1 MKHNLLL
8 FLLMS
13 FFPFY
18 SWGQAS
24 SEPVGTLLTDESELV
39 DGGLYV
45 MAGRVGHQF
54 YGSHYQRMGAFF
66 FYSSFLEGKNQEHAS
81 FREVLPY
88 CDLLRFEKQEGEWC
102 IRNLTAEHTDES
114 RRFLCYDSD
123 FPRLLK
129 ANYLINKGNRVT
141 FAKENGVLNVSIG
154 GKVLGYDRENMR
166 YVLDENAAKY
176 ARVEF
181 YHIENTRLLLS
192 DTLQLYC
199 IDATAYVRLKR
210 HFKSDCFNTL
220 MLPFD
225 VPDYKKVFG
234 QGAVAYIPS
243 EFADGKLHFTK
254 VEASLKAHTPY
265 LLCGKLDDVEDDI
278 HDFGLCKIYFKK
290 DVSLEHTMS
299 GVTFHGVYHSDK
311 RSFFKGDY
319 LFGDKKL
326 FQPKGKEKIRLDA
339 FRWYLSCK
347 APLKAGAFRLSN
359 IPLSLPSVS
368 LSGQRMERIYTLEGR
383 YVGSSLKKLPKGVY
397 IKGGKKVAV
406 R

>member
-8 FLLMS
+8 FLLI
-13 FFPFY
+13 FLFPFY
-18 SWGQAS
+18 SWGQVS
-24 SEPVGTLLTDESELV
+24 SEPIGTLLTDESELV

-54 YGSHYQRMGAFF
+54 YGSHYQQMGAFF
-66 FYSSFLEGKNQEHAS
+66 FYSSFLEGKNKEHAS

-114 RRFLCYDSD
+114 RRFLCYDSEY
-123 FPRLLK
+123 PRLLK
-129 ANYLINKGNRVT
+129 ANYLINKSNRVT

-154 GKVLGYDRENMR
+154 GKVLGYDREKMR

-243 EFADGKLHFTK
+243 EFADGKLHFTE

-347 APLKAGAFRLSN
+347 APLKAGALRLSN

-368 LSGQRMERIYTLEGR
+368 FSDQRTERIYTLEGR

>member
-8 FLLMS
+8 FLLMF

-24 SEPVGTLLTDESELV
+24 SEPVWTLLTDESELV

-123 FPRLLK
+123 FPLLLK

-154 GKVLGYDRENMR
+154 GKVLGYDRKNMH
-166 YVLDENAAKY
+166 YVLDENAAKH

-181 YHIENTRLLLS
+181 YHIENSRLLLS

-347 APLKAGAFRLSN
+347 APLKAGTLRLSN

-368 LSGQRMERIYTLEGR
+368 LSGQRTERIYTLEGR
-383 YVGSSLKKLPKGVY
+383 YVGSSLKKLPKGIY
-397 IKGGKKVAV
+397 IRGGKKVAV
-406 R
+406 K

>member
-24 SEPVGTLLTDESELV
+24 SEPVWTLLTDESELV

-54 YGSHYQRMGAFF
+54 YGSHYQQMGAFF
-66 FYSSFLEGKNQEHAS
+66 FYSSFLEGKNQGHAS
-81 FREVLPY
+81 FRGVLPY

-102 IRNLTAEHTDES
+102 IRNLTAEHADES
-114 RRFLCYDSD
+114 HRFLCYDSD
-123 FPRLLK
+123 FPQLLK

-154 GKVLGYDRENMR
+154 GKVLGYDREKMR
-166 YVLDENAAKY
+166 YVLDKNAAKY

-278 HDFGLCKIYFKK
+278 YDFGLCKIYFKK

-347 APLKAGAFRLSN
+347 APLKAGTLRLSN

-368 LSGQRMERIYTLEGR
+368 LSGQRTERIYTLEGR

>member
-8 FLLMS
+8 FLLMF

-24 SEPVGTLLTDESELV
+24 SEPVWTLLTDESELV

-123 FPRLLK
+123 FPLLLK

-141 FAKENGVLNVSIG
+141 FEKEYGVLNVSIG
-154 GKVLGYDRENMR
+154 GKVLGYDRKNMH
-166 YVLDENAAKY
+166 YVLDENAAKH

-181 YHIENTRLLLS
+181 YHIENSRLLLS

-311 RSFFKGDY
+311 RSFPKGDY

-347 APLKAGAFRLSN
+347 APLKAGTLRLSN

-368 LSGQRMERIYTLEGR
+368 LSGQRTERIYTLEGR
-383 YVGSSLKKLPKGVY
+383 YVGSSLKKLPKGIY
-397 IKGGKKVAV
+397 IRGGKKVAV
-406 R
+406 K

>member
-13 FFPFY
+13 LFPFY
-18 SWGQAS
+18 SWGQVS
-24 SEPVGTLLTDESELV
+24 SEPIGTLLTDESELV

-102 IRNLTAEHTDES
+102 IRNLTAEHADES
-114 RRFLCYDSD
+114 HRFLCYDSD
-123 FPRLLK
+123 FPLLLK

-154 GKVLGYDRENMR
+154 GKVLGYDRKNMH
-166 YVLDENAAKY
+166 YVLDENAAKH

-181 YHIENTRLLLS
+181 YHIENSRLLLS

-347 APLKAGAFRLSN
+347 APLKAGTLRLSN

-368 LSGQRMERIYTLEGR
+368 LSGQRTERIYTLEGR
-383 YVGSSLKKLPKGVY
+383 YVGSSLKKLPKGIY
-397 IKGGKKVAV
+397 IRGGKKVAV
-406 R
+406 K

>member
-8 FLLMS
+8 FLLMF

-18 SWGQAS
+18 SWGQVS
-24 SEPVGTLLTDESELV
+24 SEPIGTLLTDESELV

-66 FYSSFLEGKNQEHAS
+66 FYSSFLEGKNQGHAS

-114 RRFLCYDSD
+114 RRFLCYDSEY
-123 FPRLLK
+123 PRLLK
-129 ANYLINKGNRVT
+129 ANYLINKSNRVT

-154 GKVLGYDRENMR
+154 GKVLGYDRENMC
-166 YVLDENAAKY
+166 YVLDENAAKH

-181 YHIENTRLLLS
+181 YHIENSRLLLS

-326 FQPKGKEKIRLDA
+326 FQPKGKEKIKLDA

-347 APLKAGAFRLSN
+347 APLKAGTLRLSN

-368 LSGQRMERIYTLEGR
+368 LSGQRTERIYTLEGR

>member
-8 FLLMS
+8 FLLMF

-24 SEPVGTLLTDESELV
+24 SEPVWTLLTDESELV

-123 FPRLLK
+123 FPLLLK

-154 GKVLGYDRENMR
+154 GKVLGYDRKNMH
-166 YVLDENAAKY
+166 YVLDENAAKH

-181 YHIENTRLLLS
+181 YHIENSRLLLS

-311 RSFFKGDY
+311 RSFPKGDY

-326 FQPKGKEKIRLDA
+326 FQPKGKEKIRLDT

-347 APLKAGAFRLSN
+347 APLKAGTLRLSN

-368 LSGQRMERIYTLEGR
+368 LSGQRTERIYTLEGR
-383 YVGSSLKKLPKGVY
+383 YVGSSLKKLPKGIY
-397 IKGGKKVAV
+397 IRGGKKVAV
-406 R
+406 K

>member
-8 FLLMS
+8 FLLI
-13 FFPFY
+13 FLFPFY
-18 SWGQAS
+18 SWGQVS
-24 SEPVGTLLTDESELV
+24 SEPIGTLLTDESELV

-54 YGSHYQRMGAFF
+54 YGSHYQQMGAFF
-66 FYSSFLEGKNQEHAS
+66 FYSSFLEGKNKEHAS

-114 RRFLCYDSD
+114 RRFLCYDSEY
-123 FPRLLK
+123 PRLLK
-129 ANYLINKGNRVT
+129 ANYLINKSNRVT

-154 GKVLGYDRENMR
+154 GKVLGYDRENMH
-166 YVLDENAAKY
+166 YVLDENAAKH

-181 YHIENTRLLLS
+181 YHIENSRLLLS

-243 EFADGKLHFTK
+243 EFTDGKLHFTK

-368 LSGQRMERIYTLEGR
+368 LSGQRTERIYTLEGR
-383 YVGSSLKKLPKGVY
+383 YVGSSLKKLPKGIY
-397 IKGGKKVAV
+397 IRGGKKVAV

>member
-24 SEPVGTLLTDESELV
+24 SEPVWTLLTDESELV

-54 YGSHYQRMGAFF
+54 YGSHYQQMGAFF
-66 FYSSFLEGKNQEHAS
+66 FYSSFLEGKNQGHAS
-81 FREVLPY
+81 FRGVLPY

-102 IRNLTAEHTDES
+102 IRNLTAEHADES
-114 RRFLCYDSD
+114 HRFLCYDSD
-123 FPRLLK
+123 FPQLLK

-154 GKVLGYDRENMR
+154 GKVLGYDRESMH
-166 YVLDENAAKY
+166 YVLDKNAAKY

-225 VPDYKKVFG
+225 MPDYKKVFG

-243 EFADGKLHFTK
+243 EFTDGKLHFTK

-290 DVSLEHTMS
+290 DVSLEHTVS

-347 APLKAGAFRLSN
+347 APLKAGALRLSN
-359 IPLSLPSVS
+359 ILLSLPSVS
-368 LSGQRMERIYTLEGR
+368 LSGQRTERIYTLEGR

-397 IKGGKKVAV
+397 IKEGKKVAV
-406 R
+406 K

>member
-81 FREVLPY
+81 FRGVLPY

-114 RRFLCYDSD
+114 HRFLCYDSEY
-123 FPRLLK
+123 PRLLK

>member
-154 GKVLGYDRENMR
+154 GKVLGYDREKMR
-166 YVLDENAAKY
+166 YVLDKNAAKY

-181 YHIENTRLLLS
+181 YHIKNTRLLLS

-225 VPDYKKVFG
+225 VTDYKKVFG

-243 EFADGKLHFTK
+243 EFTDGKLHFTK

-265 LLCGKLDDVEDDI
+265 LLCGKLDNVEDDI

-311 RSFFKGDY
+311 RSFPKGDY

-347 APLKAGAFRLSN
+347 APLKAGALRLSN
-359 IPLSLPSVS
+359 IPLSFPSVS
-368 LSGQRMERIYTLEGR
+368 LSGQRTERIYTLEGR
-383 YVGSSLKKLPKGVY
+383 YVGSFLKKLPKGIY
-397 IKGGKKVAV
+397 IRGGKKVAV

>member
-18 SWGQAS
+18 SWGQVS
-24 SEPVGTLLTDESELV
+24 SEPIGTLLTDESELV

-54 YGSHYQRMGAFF
+54 YGSHYQQMGAFF
-66 FYSSFLEGKNQEHAS
+66 FYSSFLEGKNQGHAS
-81 FREVLPY
+81 FRGVLPY

-102 IRNLTAEHTDES
+102 IRNLTAEHADES
-114 RRFLCYDSD
+114 HRFLCYDSD

-154 GKVLGYDRENMR
+154 GKVLGYDRENMC

-234 QGAVAYIPS
+234 QGAVAYILS
-243 EFADGKLHFTK
+243 EFTDGKLHFTK

-347 APLKAGAFRLSN
+347 APLKAGALRLSN

-368 LSGQRMERIYTLEGR
+368 LLGQRTERIYTLEGR

>member
-8 FLLMS
+8 FLLIS

-24 SEPVGTLLTDESELV
+24 SESVGTLLTDESELV

-54 YGSHYQRMGAFF
+54 YGSHYQQMGAFF
-66 FYSSFLEGKNQEHAS
+66 FYSSFLEGKNQGHAS
-81 FREVLPY
+81 FRGVLPY

-102 IRNLTAEHTDES
+102 IRNLTAEHADES
-114 RRFLCYDSD
+114 HRFLCYDSD
-123 FPRLLK
+123 FPQLLK

-154 GKVLGYDRENMR
+154 GKVLGYDREKMR
-166 YVLDENAAKY
+166 YVLIKNAAKH

-181 YHIENTRLLLS
+181 YHIENSRLLLS

-220 MLPFD
+220 ILPFD

-243 EFADGKLHFTK
+243 EFTDGKLHFTK

-290 DVSLEHTMS
+290 DVSLERTVS

-311 RSFFKGDY
+311 RSFSKGDY
-319 LFGDKKL
+319 VFGDEKL
-326 FQPKGKEKIRLDA
+326 FQPKGKEKVKLDA
-339 FRWYLSCK
+339 FRWYFSCK
-347 APLKAGAFRLSN
+347 APLKAGTLRLSN
-359 IPLSLPSVS
+359 ILLSLPSVS
-368 LSGQRMERIYTLEGR
+368 LSGQRTERIYTLEGR
-383 YVGSSLKKLPKGVY
+383 YVGSSLKKLPKGIY
-397 IKGGKKVAV
+397 IRGGKKVAV

>member
-8 FLLMS
+8 FLLMF

-24 SEPVGTLLTDESELV
+24 SEPVWTLLTDESELV

-123 FPRLLK
+123 FPLLLK

-154 GKVLGYDRENMR
+154 GKVLGYDRKNMH
-166 YVLDENAAKY
+166 YVLDENAAKH

-181 YHIENTRLLLS
+181 YHIENSRLLLS

-220 MLPFD
+220 ILPFD

-311 RSFFKGDY
+311 RSFPKGDY

-347 APLKAGAFRLSN
+347 APLKAGTLRLSN

-368 LSGQRMERIYTLEGR
+368 LSGQRTERIYTLEGR
-383 YVGSSLKKLPKGVY
+383 YVGSSLKKLPKGIY
-397 IKGGKKVAV
+397 IRGGKKVAV
-406 R
+406 K

>member
-8 FLLMS
+8 FLLMF

-24 SEPVGTLLTDESELV
+24 SEPVWTLLTDESELV

-66 FYSSFLEGKNQEHAS
+66 FYSSFLERKNQGHAS

-181 YHIENTRLLLS
+181 YHIENSRLLLS

-243 EFADGKLHFTK
+243 EFTDGKLHFTK

-290 DVSLEHTMS
+290 DVSLERTVS

-347 APLKAGAFRLSN
+347 APLKAGTLRLSN

-368 LSGQRMERIYTLEGR
+368 FSNQRTERIYTLEGR
-383 YVGSSLKKLPKGVY
+383 YVGSSLKKLPKGIY
-397 IKGGKKVAV
+397 IRGGKKVAV

>member
-8 FLLMS
+8 FLLM
-13 FFPFY
+13 FLFPFY
-18 SWGQAS
+18 SWGQVS
-24 SEPVGTLLTDESELV
+24 SVPVGTLLTDESELV

-54 YGSHYQRMGAFF
+54 YGSHYQQMGAFF

-88 CDLLRFEKQEGEWC
+88 CDLLRFEKQDDEWC

-114 RRFLCYDSD
+114 HRFLCYDSE
-123 FPRLLK
+123 FPQLLK

-154 GKVLGYDRENMR
+154 GKVLGYDREKMR
-166 YVLDENAAKY
+166 YVLDKNAAKY

-181 YHIENTRLLLS
+181 YHIENSRLLLS

-278 HDFGLCKIYFKK
+278 HDFGLCNIYFKK
-290 DVSLEHTMS
+290 DVSLERTVS

-347 APLKAGAFRLSN
+347 APLKAGALLLSN

-368 LSGQRMERIYTLEGR
+368 LSGQRTERIYTLEGR
-383 YVGSSLKKLPKGVY
+383 YVGSSLKKLPKGIY
-397 IKGGKKVAV
+397 IRGGKKVAV
-406 R
+406 K

>member
-8 FLLMS
+8 FLLMF

-24 SEPVGTLLTDESELV
+24 SEPVWTLLTDESELV

-102 IRNLTAEHTDES
+102 IRNLTAEHADES
-114 RRFLCYDSD
+114 HRFLCYDSD

-154 GKVLGYDRENMR
+154 GKVLGYDRKNMH
-166 YVLDENAAKY
+166 YVLDENAAKH

-181 YHIENTRLLLS
+181 YHIENSRLLLS

-220 MLPFD
+220 ILPFD

-347 APLKAGAFRLSN
+347 APLKAGTLRLSN
-359 IPLSLPSVS
+359 ILLSLPSVS
-368 LSGQRMERIYTLEGR
+368 LSGQRTERIYTLEGR
-383 YVGSSLKKLPKGVY
+383 YVGSSLKKLPKGIY
-397 IKGGKKVAV
+397 IRGGKKVAV

>member
-8 FLLMS
+8 FLLMF

-18 SWGQAS
+18 SWGQVS
-24 SEPVGTLLTDESELV
+24 SEPIGTLLTDESELV

-66 FYSSFLEGKNQEHAS
+66 FYSSFLEGKNQGHAS

-123 FPRLLK
+123 FPLLLK

-154 GKVLGYDRENMR
+154 GKVLGYDRENMC
-166 YVLDENAAKY
+166 YVLDENAAKH

-181 YHIENTRLLLS
+181 YHIENSRLLLS

-347 APLKAGAFRLSN
+347 APLKAGTLRLSN

-368 LSGQRMERIYTLEGR
+368 LSGQRTERIYTLEGR

>member
-8 FLLMS
+8 FLLM
-13 FFPFY
+13 FLFPFY

-45 MAGRVGHQF
+45 MAGRVGYQF

-66 FYSSFLEGKNQEHAS
+66 FYSSFLEGKNQGHAS
-81 FREVLPY
+81 FRGVLPY

-102 IRNLTAEHTDES
+102 IRNLTAEHADES
-114 RRFLCYDSD
+114 HRFLCYDSE
-123 FPRLLK
+123 FPQLLK

-181 YHIENTRLLLS
+181 YHIENSRLLLS

-290 DVSLEHTMS
+290 DVSLERMVS

-311 RSFFKGDY
+311 RSFPKGDY

-347 APLKAGAFRLSN
+347 APLKAGALHLSN

-368 LSGQRMERIYTLEGR
+368 LSGQRTERIYTLEGH
-383 YVGSSLKKLPKGVY
+383 YVGSSLKKLPKGIY
-397 IKGGKKVAV
+397 IRGGKKVAV

>member
-8 FLLMS
+8 FLLM
-13 FFPFY
+13 FLFPFY

-54 YGSHYQRMGAFF
+54 YGSHYQQMGAFF
-66 FYSSFLEGKNQEHAS
+66 FYSSFLEGKNQGHAS
-81 FREVLPY
+81 FRGVLPY

-102 IRNLTAEHTDES
+102 IRNLTAEHADES
-114 RRFLCYDSD
+114 HRFLCYDSD
-123 FPRLLK
+123 FPQLLK

-154 GKVLGYDRENMR
+154 GKVLGYDREKMR
-166 YVLDENAAKY
+166 YVLDKNAAKY

-278 HDFGLCKIYFKK
+278 YDFGLCKIYFKK

-347 APLKAGAFRLSN
+347 APLKAGALRLSN
-359 IPLSLPSVS
+359 ILLSLPSVS
-368 LSGQRMERIYTLEGR
+368 LSGQRTERIYTLEGR

-397 IKGGKKVAV
+397 IKEGKKVAV
-406 R
+406 K

>member
-8 FLLMS
+8 FLLMF

-18 SWGQAS
+18 SWGQVS
-24 SEPVGTLLTDESELV
+24 SEPIGTLLTDESELV

-123 FPRLLK
+123 FPLLLK

-154 GKVLGYDRENMR
+154 GKVLGYDRKNMH
-166 YVLDENAAKY
+166 YVLDKNAAKY

-181 YHIENTRLLLS
+181 YHIENSRLLLS

-290 DVSLEHTMS
+290 DVSLERTVS

-311 RSFFKGDY
+311 RSFSKGDY

-347 APLKAGAFRLSN
+347 APLKAGTLRLSN

-368 LSGQRMERIYTLEGR
+368 LSGQRTERIYTLEGR
-383 YVGSSLKKLPKGVY
+383 YVGSFLKKLPKGIY
-397 IKGGKKVAV
+397 IRGGKKVAV

>member
-8 FLLMS
+8 FLLM
-13 FFPFY
+13 FLFPFY

-54 YGSHYQRMGAFF
+54 YGSHYQQMGAFF

-81 FREVLPY
+81 FRGVLPY

-114 RRFLCYDSD
+114 HRFLCYDSEN
-123 FPRLLK
+123 PRFLK
-129 ANYLINKGNRVT
+129 ANYFINKGNRVT
-141 FAKENGVLNVSIG
+141 FAKENGVLNVSFG
-154 GKVLGYDRENMR
+154 GKVLGYDRESMR
-166 YVLDENAAKY
+166 YVLDENAAKH

-181 YHIENTRLLLS
+181 YHIDNSRLLLS

-243 EFADGKLHFTK
+243 EFTDGKLHFTK

-311 RSFFKGDY
+311 RSFSKGDY

-326 FQPKGKEKIRLDA
+326 FQSKGKEKIKLDA
-339 FRWYLSCK
+339 FRWYFSCK
-347 APLKAGAFRLSN
+347 APLKAGALRLSN

-368 LSGQRMERIYTLEGR
+368 LSGQRTERIYTLEGR
-383 YVGSSLKKLPKGVY
+383 YVGSSLKKLPKGIY
-397 IKGGKKVAV
+397 IRGGKKVAV

>member
-368 LSGQRMERIYTLEGR
+368 LSGQRTERIYTLEGR

>member
-8 FLLMS
+8 FLLMF

-24 SEPVGTLLTDESELV
+24 SEPVWTLLTDESELV

-54 YGSHYQRMGAFF
+54 YGSHYQQMGAFF

-102 IRNLTAEHTDES
+102 IRNLTAEHADES
-114 RRFLCYDSD
+114 HRFLCYDSE
-123 FPRLLK
+123 FPQLLK

-154 GKVLGYDRENMR
+154 GKVLGYDRKNMH
-166 YVLDENAAKY
+166 YVLDENAAKH

-181 YHIENTRLLLS
+181 YHIENSRLLLS

-225 VPDYKKVFG
+225 MPDYKKVFG

-243 EFADGKLHFTK
+243 EFTDGKLHFTK

-326 FQPKGKEKIRLDA
+326 FQPKDKEKIRLDA

-347 APLKAGAFRLSN
+347 APLKAGTLRLSN

-368 LSGQRMERIYTLEGR
+368 LSGQRTERIYTLEGR

>member
-8 FLLMS
+8 FLLMF

-24 SEPVGTLLTDESELV
+24 SEPVWTLLTDESELV

-123 FPRLLK
+123 FPLLLK

-154 GKVLGYDRENMR
+154 GKVLGYDRKNMH
-166 YVLDENAAKY
+166 YVLDENAAKH

-181 YHIENTRLLLS
+181 YHIENSRLLLS

-311 RSFFKGDY
+311 RSFPKGDY

-347 APLKAGAFRLSN
+347 APLKAGTLRLSN

-368 LSGQRMERIYTLEGR
+368 LSGQRTERIYTLEGR
-383 YVGSSLKKLPKGVY
+383 YVGSSLKKLPKGIY
-397 IKGGKKVAV
+397 IRGGKKVAV
-406 R
+406 K

>member
-154 GKVLGYDRENMR
+154 GKVLGYDREKMR
-166 YVLDENAAKY
+166 YVLDKNAAKY

-181 YHIENTRLLLS
+181 YHIKNTRLLLS

-225 VPDYKKVFG
+225 VTDYKKVFG

-243 EFADGKLHFTK
+243 EFTDGKLHFTK

-311 RSFFKGDY
+311 RSFPKGDY

-347 APLKAGAFRLSN
+347 APLKAGALRLSN
-359 IPLSLPSVS
+359 IPLSFPSVS
-368 LSGQRMERIYTLEGR
+368 LSGQRTERIYTLEGR
-383 YVGSSLKKLPKGVY
+383 YVGSFLKKLPKGIY
-397 IKGGKKVAV
+397 IRGGKKVAV

>member
-8 FLLMS
+8 FLLMF

-24 SEPVGTLLTDESELV
+24 SEPVWTLLTDESELV

-123 FPRLLK
+123 FPLLLK

-154 GKVLGYDRENMR
+154 GKVLGYDRKNMH
-166 YVLDENAAKY
+166 YVLDENAAKH

-181 YHIENTRLLLS
+181 YHIENSRLLLS

-290 DVSLEHTMS
+290 DVSLERTVS

-347 APLKAGAFRLSN
+347 APLKAGTLRLSN

-368 LSGQRMERIYTLEGR
+368 LSGQRTERIYTLEGR
-383 YVGSSLKKLPKGVY
+383 YVGSSLKKLPKGIY
-397 IKGGKKVAV
+397 IRGGKKVAV

>member
-8 FLLMS
+8 FLLMF

-24 SEPVGTLLTDESELV
+24 SEPVWTLLTDESELV

-123 FPRLLK
+123 FPLLLK

-154 GKVLGYDRENMR
+154 GKVLGYDRKNR
-166 YVLDENAAKY
+166 HYVLDENAAKH

-181 YHIENTRLLLS
+181 YHIENSRLLLS

-311 RSFFKGDY
+311 RSFPKGDY

-347 APLKAGAFRLSN
+347 APLKAGTLRLSN

-368 LSGQRMERIYTLEGR
+368 LSGQRTERIYTLEGR
-383 YVGSSLKKLPKGVY
+383 YVGSSLKKLPKGIY
-397 IKGGKKVAV
+397 IRGGKKVAV
-406 R
+406 K

>member
-8 FLLMS
+8 FLLMF

-24 SEPVGTLLTDESELV
+24 SEPVWTLLTDESELV

-123 FPRLLK
+123 FPLLLK

-181 YHIENTRLLLS
+181 YHIENSQLLLS

-347 APLKAGAFRLSN
+347 APLKAGTLRLSN

-368 LSGQRMERIYTLEGR
+368 LSGQRTERIYTLEGR
-383 YVGSSLKKLPKGVY
+383 YVGSSLKKLPKGIY
-397 IKGGKKVAV
+397 IRGGKKVAV
-406 R
+406 K

>member
-1 MKHNLLL
+1 MKHKLLL
-8 FLLMS
+8 FLLMF

-24 SEPVGTLLTDESELV
+24 SEPVWTLLTDESELV

-123 FPRLLK
+123 FPLLLK

-154 GKVLGYDRENMR
+154 GKVLGYDRKNMH

-243 EFADGKLHFTK
+243 EFTDGKLHFTK

-347 APLKAGAFRLSN
+347 APLKAGTLRLSN

-368 LSGQRMERIYTLEGR
+368 LSGQRTERIYTLEGR
-383 YVGSSLKKLPKGVY
+383 YVGSSLKKLPKGIY
-397 IKGGKKVAV
+397 IRGGKKVAV
-406 R
+406 K

>member
-8 FLLMS
+8 FLLMF

-24 SEPVGTLLTDESELV
+24 SEPVWTLLTDESELV

-123 FPRLLK
+123 FPLLLK

-154 GKVLGYDRENMR
+154 GKVLGYDRKNMH
-166 YVLDENAAKY
+166 YVLDENAAKH

-181 YHIENTRLLLS
+181 YHIENSRLLLS

-311 RSFFKGDY
+311 RSFPKGDY

-347 APLKAGAFRLSN
+347 APLKAGTLRLSN

-368 LSGQRMERIYTLEGR
+368 LSGQRTERIYTLEAR
-383 YVGSSLKKLPKGVY
+383 YVGSSLKKLPKGIY
-397 IKGGKKVAV
+397 IRGGKKVAV
-406 R
+406 K

>member
-8 FLLMS
+8 FLLMF

-24 SEPVGTLLTDESELV
+24 SEPVWTLLTDESELV

-114 RRFLCYDSD
+114 RRFLCYDSE

-154 GKVLGYDRENMR
+154 GKVLGYDREKMR
-166 YVLDENAAKY
+166 YVLDKNAAKY

-181 YHIENTRLLLS
+181 YHIENSRLLLS

-243 EFADGKLHFTK
+243 EFTDGKLHFTK

-311 RSFFKGDY
+311 RSFPKGDY

-347 APLKAGAFRLSN
+347 APLKAGTLRLSN

-368 LSGQRMERIYTLEGR
+368 LSGQRTERIYTLEGR
-383 YVGSSLKKLPKGVY
+383 YVGSSLKKLPKGIY
-397 IKGGKKVAV
+397 IRGGKKVAV
-406 R
+406 K

>member
-8 FLLMS
+8 FLLMF

-18 SWGQAS
+18 SWGQVS
-24 SEPVGTLLTDESELV
+24 SEPIGTLLTDESELV

-154 GKVLGYDRENMR
+154 GKVLGYDRENMC
-166 YVLDENAAKY
+166 YVLDENAAKH

-181 YHIENTRLLLS
+181 YHIENSRLLLS

-347 APLKAGAFRLSN
+347 APLKAGTLRLSN
-359 IPLSLPSVS
+359 ILLSLPSVS
-368 LSGQRMERIYTLEGR
+368 LSGQRTERIYTLEGR
-383 YVGSSLKKLPKGVY
+383 YVGSSLKKLPKGIY
-397 IKGGKKVAV
+397 IRGGKKVAV

>member
-8 FLLMS
+8 FLLMF

-24 SEPVGTLLTDESELV
+24 SEPVWTLLTDESELV

-123 FPRLLK
+123 FPLLLK

-154 GKVLGYDRENMR
+154 GKVLGYDRKNMH
-166 YVLDENAAKY
+166 YVLDENAAKH

-181 YHIENTRLLLS
+181 YHIENSRLLLS

-210 HFKSDCFNTL
+210 HFKSDCFN
-220 MLPFD
+220 D

-311 RSFFKGDY
+311 RSFPKGDY

-347 APLKAGAFRLSN
+347 APLKAGTLRLSN

-368 LSGQRMERIYTLEGR
+368 LSGQRTERIYTLEGR
-383 YVGSSLKKLPKGVY
+383 YVGSSLKKLPKGIY
-397 IKGGKKVAV
+397 IRGGKKVAV
-406 R
+406 K

>member
-24 SEPVGTLLTDESELV
+24 SEPIGTLLTDESELV

-54 YGSHYQRMGAFF
+54 YGSHYQQMGAFF
-66 FYSSFLEGKNQEHAS
+66 FYSSSLEGKNQEHAS

-102 IRNLTAEHTDES
+102 IRNLTAEHADES
-114 RRFLCYDSD
+114 HRFLCYDSEY
-123 FPRLLK
+123 PQLLK

-154 GKVLGYDRENMR
+154 GKVLGYDRKNMH
-166 YVLDENAAKY
+166 YVLDENAAKH

-181 YHIENTRLLLS
+181 YHIENSRLLLS

-311 RSFFKGDY
+311 RSFPKGDY

-347 APLKAGAFRLSN
+347 APLKAGTLRLSN

-368 LSGQRMERIYTLEGR
+368 LSGQRTERIYTLEGR
-383 YVGSSLKKLPKGVY
+383 YVGSSLKKLPKGIY
-397 IKGGKKVAV
+397 IRGGKKVAV
-406 R
+406 K

>member
-24 SEPVGTLLTDESELV
+24 SEPVWTLLTDESELV

-54 YGSHYQRMGAFF
+54 YGSHYQQMGAFF
-66 FYSSFLEGKNQEHAS
+66 FYSSFLEGKNQGHAS
-81 FREVLPY
+81 FRGVLPY

-102 IRNLTAEHTDES
+102 IRNLTAEHADES
-114 RRFLCYDSD
+114 HRFLCYDSD
-123 FPRLLK
+123 FPQLLK

-154 GKVLGYDRENMR
+154 GKVLGYDREKMR
-166 YVLDENAAKY
+166 YVLDKNAAKY

-181 YHIENTRLLLS
+181 YHIENSRLLLS

-243 EFADGKLHFTK
+243 EFTDGKLHFTK

-347 APLKAGAFRLSN
+347 APLKAGALRLSN
-359 IPLSLPSVS
+359 ILLSLPSVS
-368 LSGQRMERIYTLEGR
+368 LSGQRTERIYTLEGR

>member
-8 FLLMS
+8 FLLMF

-24 SEPVGTLLTDESELV
+24 SEPVGILLTDESELV

-66 FYSSFLEGKNQEHAS
+66 FYSSFLERKNQEHVS
-81 FREVLPY
+81 FRGVLPY

-326 FQPKGKEKIRLDA
+326 FQPKGKEKIKLDA
-339 FRWYLSCK
+339 FRWYFSCK

>member
-8 FLLMS
+8 FLLM
-13 FFPFY
+13 FLFPFY
-18 SWGQAS
+18 SWGQVS
-24 SEPVGTLLTDESELV
+24 SEPIGTLLTDESELV

-54 YGSHYQRMGAFF
+54 YGSHYQQMGAFF
-66 FYSSFLEGKNQEHAS
+66 FYSSFLEGKNQGHAS

-102 IRNLTAEHTDES
+102 IRNLTAEHADES
-114 RRFLCYDSD
+114 HRFLCYDSD
-123 FPRLLK
+123 FPQLLK

-154 GKVLGYDRENMR
+154 GKVLGYDREKMR

-181 YHIENTRLLLS
+181 YHIENSRLLLS

-311 RSFFKGDY
+311 RSFPKGDY

-347 APLKAGAFRLSN
+347 APLKAGTLRLSN

-368 LSGQRMERIYTLEGR
+368 LSGQRTERIYTLEGR
-383 YVGSSLKKLPKGVY
+383 YVGSSLKKLPKGIY
-397 IKGGKKVAV
+397 IRGGKKVAV
-406 R
+406 K

>member
-8 FLLMS
+8 FLLMF

-18 SWGQAS
+18 SWGQVS
-24 SEPVGTLLTDESELV
+24 SEPIGTLLTDESELV

-81 FREVLPY
+81 FREALPY

-154 GKVLGYDRENMR
+154 GKVLGYDRENMC
-166 YVLDENAAKY
+166 YVLDENAAKH

-181 YHIENTRLLLS
+181 YHIENSRLLLS

-347 APLKAGAFRLSN
+347 APLKAGTLRLSN

-368 LSGQRMERIYTLEGR
+368 LLGQRTERIYTLEGR
-383 YVGSSLKKLPKGVY
+383 YVGSFLKKLPKGIY
-397 IKGGKKVAV
+397 IRGGKKVAV
-406 R
+406 K